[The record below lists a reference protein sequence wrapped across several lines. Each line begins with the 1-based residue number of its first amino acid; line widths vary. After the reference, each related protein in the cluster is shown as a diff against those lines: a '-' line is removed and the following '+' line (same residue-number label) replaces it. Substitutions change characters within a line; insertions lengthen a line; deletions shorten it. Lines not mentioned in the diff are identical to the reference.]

1 MPKFCANL
9 TMLYNEHG
17 FLDRFAAA
25 RADGFAG
32 VEYMFPYAFRKDDL
46 AEALERNGLV
56 QVLHNL
62 PAGNWE
68 AGERGIACLP
78 DRTGEFQEGVGR
90 ALEYARALGCP
101 QLNCLVGLTPTGVD
115 AERVRRPSSI
125 TCASRPVSSDERA
138 FASSWSPN
146 SKDIPGFHL
155 DRVDKAVPVLDDVGS
170 PNPFLQFDF
179 YHQQRMDGELL
190 ATYRRLKDR
199 IAHVQIADNPGRHE
213 PGTGEVNYP
222 FLFEV
227 LDREGYEGWIG
238 SNTNRRP
245 RPRPGLAG
253 PQNTWARV
261 SAN

>member
-25 RADGFAG
+25 GADGFAG

-90 ALEYARALGCP
+90 ALEYARVPWLPA
-101 QLNCLVGLTPTGVD
+101 
-115 AERVRRPSSI
+115 AELPRRPDPHGGG
-125 TCASRPVSSDERA
+125 CGA
-138 FASSWSPN
+138 
-146 SKDIPGFHL
+146 G
-155 DRVDKAVPVLDDVGS
+155 
-170 PNPFLQFDF
+170 
-179 YHQQRMDGELL
+179 
-190 ATYRRLKDR
+190 ATD
-199 IAHVQIADNPGRHE
+199 
-213 PGTGEVNYP
+213 
-222 FLFEV
+222 
-227 LDREGYEGWIG
+227 
-238 SNTNRRP
+238 P
-245 RPRPGLAG
+245 R
-253 PQNTWARV
+253 Q
-261 SAN
+261 